1 MAPRNRAR
9 LDAAQAMPAGCGPA
23 RTTPLARRKN
33 RPRWPPDLIHLNA
46 GQPGLS
52 YSEMKGREPFP
63 TNDTEKTMAS
73 SKTTPNNV
81 TAAVNM
87 AVLKHLAG
95 KT

>member
-1 MAPRNRAR
+1 MQRKRCLRA
-9 LDAAQAMPAGCGPA
+9 AGLA
-23 RTTPLARRKN
+23 RTAVPARRKN
-33 RPRWPPDLIHLNA
+33 RPRRPPDLIHLNA

-63 TNDTEKTMAS
+63 ANDTEKTMTS